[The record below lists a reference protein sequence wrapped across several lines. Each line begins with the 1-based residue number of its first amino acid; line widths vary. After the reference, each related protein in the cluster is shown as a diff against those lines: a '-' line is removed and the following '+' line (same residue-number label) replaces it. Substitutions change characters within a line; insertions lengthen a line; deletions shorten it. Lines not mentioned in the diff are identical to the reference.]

1 MYFCIYNIYFSEHTC
16 EVLALWKVLCE
27 HQFHI
32 LANQLVKDQQSVLI
46 SCTFRD
52 LILSHSELCA
62 LLIVALINSYLKDN
76 ASVSTISTKL
86 RDVCPNLYRHEDAV
100 SFKATEILMNS
111 KSCAAMEEKQE
122 KLRTALQ
129 LCKDAAP
136 NLPLQNICQ
145 QVYII
150 KLKICLYIHII

>member
-1 MYFCIYNIYFSEHTC
+1 MLASLEHTC
-16 EVLALWKVLCE
+16 EVIALWKILCE
-27 HQFHI
+27 HQFQILVNQLTKEQQSI
-32 LANQLVKDQQSVLI
+32 LA

-52 LILSHSELCA
+52 LTLSRADSCA

-76 ASVSTISTKL
+76 ASVSSISTKL

-100 SFKATEILMNS
+100 SFKATEILMMS
-111 KSCAAMEEKQE
+111 KSCGIPDEKNE
-122 KLRTALQ
+122 RLRTALQ

-145 QVYII
+145 QV
-150 KLKICLYIHII
+150 

>member
-1 MYFCIYNIYFSEHTC
+1 MIG
-16 EVLALWKVLCE
+16 LWKILCD
-27 HQFHI
+27 HQFQL
-32 LANQLVKDQQSVLI
+32 LATQLAKDQQAILS

-52 LILSHSELCA
+52 LTLSRSESCA

-76 ASVSTISTKL
+76 ASVSSISAKL
-86 RDVCPNLYRHEDAV
+86 RDICPNLYRHEDAV
-100 SFKATEILMNS
+100 SFKATEILMSS
-111 KSCAAMEEKQE
+111 KNCNIPDEKNE

-145 QVYII
+145 QVGSEEILII
-150 KLKICLYIHII
+150 LQNKSFP

>member
-1 MYFCIYNIYFSEHTC
+1 M
-16 EVLALWKVLCE
+16 WKILCE
-27 HQFHI
+27 HQFHV
-32 LANQLVKDQQSVLI
+32 LASQLLRDQQSILA

-52 LILSHSELCA
+52 LILSRSESCA

-76 ASVSTISTKL
+76 ASVSLISSKL
-86 RDVCPNLYRHEDAV
+86 RDECPNLYRHEDAV

-111 KSCAAMEEKQE
+111 KNCTVMEDKQE

-145 QVYII
+145 QVG
-150 KLKICLYIHII
+150 KGCTNTVMNQLKKTFGFFFF

>member
-1 MYFCIYNIYFSEHTC
+1 M
-16 EVLALWKVLCE
+16 
-27 HQFHI
+27 
-32 LANQLVKDQQSVLI
+32 KDQQSSLTTC
-46 SCTFRD
+46 SFRD
-52 LILSHSELCA
+52 LILSRSELCA
-62 LLIVALINSYLKDN
+62 FLIVALINSYLKDN
-76 ASVSTISTKL
+76 ASVSTISSKL

-111 KSCAAMEEKQE
+111 KNCTVLEEKQE

-145 QVYII
+145 QVCA
-150 KLKICLYIHII
+150 K